1 MKIILFTDHFYPD
14 FSSGGRLL
22 TDLAIG
28 LVEKGHEVQVITCFA
43 SYNTNV
49 KGIQNE
55 ELSGVKISRIYLN
68 RFSRFNLVGRFLD
81 ELLFCIILL
90 IKNLFLQKK
99 VDVILTLSSPPFLP
113 FFTMI
118 VSLIKNTPYVYII
131 MDVFPDIA
139 INLGLLK
146 SKQKLAKLWQFI
158 SKITLKKSAQ
168 IIVLGRCMEKI
179 VQAKIPNQSTPINII
194 HNWSDSRKLK
204 PLNRQNNSFF
214 LEYPELKEKFIIQ
227 YSGNLGRFQDFET
240 ILSAAQQVQT
250 NYLVHFLIIGEGFQ
264 KQWLLE
270 EIKKRSLKNV
280 TLLPFQAEKKLIYS
294 LNACDLALVSLKRG
308 SEGLGV
314 PSKFYPILAVGK
326 PVVAIMAEWAEV
338 ALIVKEHGLGSV
350 LEQGNTVGLIETIEK
365 FFNHPELIEQINQ
378 RAHNLFLDKF
388 DRSTAIELYQK
399 YLYNAITNKNNENS
413 KG

>member
-1 MKIILFTDHFYPD
+1 MKILLFTDHFYPD

-22 TDLAIG
+22 TDLALG
-28 LVEKGHEVQVITCFA
+28 LVEKGHEVQAITCFA
-43 SYNTNV
+43 SYNTSF
-49 KGIQNE
+49 KGIKHE
-55 ELSGVKISRIYLN
+55 ELYGVKISRIYLN
-68 RFSRFNLVGRFLD
+68 RFSRFNLIGRFFD
-81 ELLFCIILL
+81 EFLFCIILL
-90 IKNLFLQKK
+90 VKNLFFQEK

-118 VSLIKNTPYVYII
+118 VSLIKNTPYVYIV

-146 SKQKLAKLWQFI
+146 SEQKLTKFWQFI
-158 SKITLKKSAQ
+158 SKITLDKSAQ

-179 VQAKIPNQSTPINII
+179 IQAKITSQATPINIV
-194 HNWSDSRKLK
+194 HNWSNSRKLK
-204 PLNRQNNSFF
+204 PLNRDNNPFF
-214 LEYPELKEKFIIQ
+214 LEYPDLKEKFIIQ

-250 NYLVHFLIIGEGFQ
+250 NPLIHFLIIGEGFQ
-264 KQWLLE
+264 KQWLLQE
-270 EIKKRSLKNV
+270 LKKRNLKNV
-280 TLLPFQAEKKLIYS
+280 TLLPFQAQENLIYS
-294 LNACDLALVSLKRG
+294 LNACDLALVTLKRG

-350 LEQGNTVGLIETIEK
+350 LDQGNTVGLIETIEK
-365 FFNHPELIEQINQ
+365 FFNHPELIEEINQ
-378 RAHNLFLDKF
+378 RAYSLFLDKF
-388 DRSTAIELYQK
+388 DRSVAIELYQK
-399 YLYNAITNKNNENS
+399 YLYNAITS
-413 KG
+413 K